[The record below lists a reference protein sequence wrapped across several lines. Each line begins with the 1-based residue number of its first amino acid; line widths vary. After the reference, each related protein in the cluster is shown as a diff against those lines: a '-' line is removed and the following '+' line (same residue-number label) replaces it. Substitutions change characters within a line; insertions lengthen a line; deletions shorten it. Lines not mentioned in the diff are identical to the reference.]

1 MSWAFW
7 LTAAV
12 VVSVLFALLGVRPK
26 GARPVGS
33 SRMMAVA
40 RVVLVIVAVIILY
53 LVWRARAGG

>member
-26 GARPVGS
+26 GARPVAS
-33 SRMMAVA
+33 SRMMGVA
-40 RVVLVIVAVIILY
+40 RIVLVIVAVIILY
-53 LVWRARAGG
+53 LVWRARSGG